1 MGWENLLG
9 SCFQLYSLKIRLQ
22 KGKFSWWHFEPEY
35 TCWSVVVRLTR
46 HVKVCMKQHMTL
58 FKNLNTCDWLC
69 LPVLQFLLKKKKKK
83 KMHSS
88 KKHLAHVCFLRINIV
103 QLKARLETLPIIRA
117 IGRLKVAGMSLNTYS
132 LIKLG

>member
-22 KGKFSWWHFEPEY
+22 KGKFSWRQFEPEH

-46 HVKVCMKQHMTL
+46 HIKVCIKQHMAL
-58 FKNLNTCDWLC
+58 FKAWIHVTDFAYQYCSFFW
-69 LPVLQFLLKKKKKK
+69 KKKEKENALIKKASGSC
-83 KMHSS
+83 M
-88 KKHLAHVCFLRINIV
+88 FLRINIV